1 MGDLARSHARDRF
14 RTALNQYA
22 EEEHGERAEARDEA
36 INRLLRIAGDVKAI
50 DQIAY
55 DIAKNPDEI
64 DFPGDDDYPK

>member
-14 RTALNQYA
+14 RTALNQHD

-36 INRLLRIAGDVKAI
+36 IHRLLRIAGDVQAI
-50 DQIAY
+50 DEITY

-64 DFPGDDDYPK
+64 DFPGGDDYPK